1 MKKFITDNMFLIVIL
16 LVVGVGAI
24 YYRNWKAKKEAT
36 A

>member
-24 YYRNWKAKKEAT
+24 YYKNYKAKKEAG